1 MSDVYRELSK
11 KIMMENSVLIPEIWK
26 IVCSEEEANILN
38 AMPATLAQLAEKFGK
53 SRDEM
58 NAVLEDLFHRG
69 VVFDYEKGGETFY
82 RMPRHIVQFHDATIL
97 WQEAPQKMIDLWVKY
112 MNEEFHQIPELL
124 TSIKYPPFFRVIP
137 INEGIASKSTVLP
150 YEDALTIVE
159 QATNIAVTKCTCRL
173 IMKKCD
179 RPLEVCMQLNKGA
192 DYAIRRGTGR
202 KLTVEEAKKMLRDC
216 EKAGLVHTTENK
228 SGVGTVLCN
237 CCECCCEAIP
247 YMRHAATRGIVSPS
261 RYRASVDIEFCSSC
275 GSCVDICPVDA
286 IALDDE
292 GFAVVDGDL
301 CIGCGLCTGT
311 CPVEAITLVQV
322 RDESFIP

>member
-38 AMPATLAQLAEKFGK
+38 AMPATLGQLVEKFAK

-58 NAVLEDLFHRG
+58 KAVLEDLFHRG

-150 YEDALTIVE
+150 YEDALKIVE

-216 EKAGLVHTTENK
+216 ERAGLVHTTENK
-228 SGVGTVLCN
+228 SGIGTVVCN

-301 CIGCGLCTGT
+301 CIGCGLCTGA

>member
-26 IVCSEEEANILN
+26 IICSEDEAQILN
-38 AMPATLAQLAEKFGK
+38 AMPATARTLADKFGK
-53 SRDEM
+53 SVDGM
-58 NAVLEDLFHRG
+58 KALLDDLFHRG

-82 RMPRHIVQFHDATIL
+82 RMTRHIVQFHDATIL
-97 WQEAPQKMIDLWVKY
+97 WKEAPQKMFDLWLQY

-124 TSIKYPPFFRVIP
+124 TAIKYPPFFRVIP
-137 INEGIASKSTVLP
+137 VNEGISSKSTILP
-150 YEDALTIVE
+150 YEDALRIVE
-159 QATNIAVTKCTCRL
+159 EATNIAVTKCTCRL

-202 KLTVEEAKKMLRDC
+202 KITVEEAKQMLRDC

-228 SGVGTVLCN
+228 AGIGTVLCN

-261 RYRASVDIEFCSSC
+261 RYRASVDQEFCTAC
-275 GSCVDICPVDA
+275 GSCLDICPVDA
-286 IALDDE
+286 IVIHEDSV
-292 GFAVVDGDL
+292 AVIDGDL
-301 CIGCGLCTGT
+301 CIGCGLCAGI
-311 CPVEAITLVQV
+311 CPSEALTLVQI